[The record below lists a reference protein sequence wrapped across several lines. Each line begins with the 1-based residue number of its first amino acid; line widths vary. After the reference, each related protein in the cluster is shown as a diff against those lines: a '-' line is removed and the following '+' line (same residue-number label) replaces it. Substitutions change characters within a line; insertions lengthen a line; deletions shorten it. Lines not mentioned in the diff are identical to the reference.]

1 MQSNEEV
8 RSQVCEVLERFNSLV
23 STRNQQVLAEFARGD
38 EVLLVGSDTGEV
50 AMGKQE
56 LEAFFLFN
64 EQYWAQNRRG
74 TGRECGW
81 AARF

>member
-8 RSQVCEVLERFNSLV
+8 RSQVCEVLERFKALV
-23 STRNQQVLAEFARGD
+23 STRNQQVLAEFAPSD

-56 LEAFFLFN
+56 LAAFFLFN
-64 EQYWAQNRRG
+64 EQCWAQNRRG
-74 TGRECGW
+74 TDRGCG
-81 AARF
+81 